1 MTPEMQRALAV
12 VSVERVDDPSAA
24 AGLFRRKFGDP
35 LPDFPAHYL
44 ATLRDT
50 GVPEIVG
57 YVHMTRHDEVRL
69 CGGLCVDHA
78 VYRRMGPAAL
88 AIVRAAG
95 GIARLMVAVSTAD
108 RGDAAASF
116 GYMGNRQ
123 SQLIA
128 EDVGYERVVAPY
140 LHAFWHAEPMP
151 AGARAAIVEKVRKLG
166 AF

>member
-1 MTPEMQRALAV
+1 MRAMPTFHARIPRMTPEMQRALAV

-78 VYRRMGPAAL
+78 VYRRMGPAA
-88 AIVRAAG
+88 
-95 GIARLMVAVSTAD
+95 IASHNSSPRTWATS
-108 RGDAAASF
+108 ASW
-116 GYMGNRQ
+116 RRT
-123 SQLIA
+123 S
-128 EDVGYERVVAPY
+128 
-140 LHAFWHAEPMP
+140 MP
-151 AGARAAIVEKVRKLG
+151 SGMPSRCPPARARRSSRR
-166 AF
+166 